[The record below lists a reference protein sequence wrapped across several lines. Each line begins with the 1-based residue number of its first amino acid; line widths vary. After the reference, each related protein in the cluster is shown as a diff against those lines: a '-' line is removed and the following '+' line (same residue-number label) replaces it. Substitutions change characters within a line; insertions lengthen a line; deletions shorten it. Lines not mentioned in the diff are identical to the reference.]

1 MQRVRVWALLVAA
14 LAGAAAAQ
22 LGCWSRAEV
31 ELERRLADLR
41 AQGVLPSRGEADS
54 PIPSEEGRRLASAL
68 RMLDKWLF
76 EHAREQVSAGAPWSW
91 RPEHRQRLAVA
102 LEPAEPFF
110 RRADGLLSG
119 ADAARVRELDEDVG
133 GAIEVPAHRRAW
145 VRLLCARA
153 VLDGGRQG
161 GSADA
166 AHRLGGALDVARLLG
181 ERTSWGL
188 LTRQS
193 LEALALGALQQV
205 LRENAIDAPILRSAI
220 EPHLRAASEIARLDA
235 ALTGDLRLW
244 EERRLPAPA
253 GATWTALLTRP
264 GELERQ
270 ASTLRSFECARVL
283 ALLPEREYE
292 RWPRDGRGLPLV
304 ESGASDGHD
313 ASWTAVVEAWRAHQS
328 ALALARLALAI
339 VEWRQLHGAWP
350 EDLDPLRGAFE
361 GGVPLD
367 PCSARPIAWSA
378 AKARLGPTAFGAR
391 SAGSQAREE
400 LQLHLWTLEASTGA
414 VAGQFRPVRR
424 AR

>member
-1 MQRVRVWALLVAA
+1 MQRVRTWAFLVAA
-14 LAGAAAAQ
+14 LAGAAAVQ
-22 LGCWSRAEV
+22 VGRWSRAEV
-31 ELERRLADLR
+31 ELERRLAELR
-41 AQGVLPSRGEADS
+41 AQGVLASRGEADS
-54 PIPSEEGRRLASAL
+54 TVPSEGGRRLASAL

-102 LEPAEPFF
+102 LEPAWPFF
-110 RRADGLLSG
+110 RQVDALLSG
-119 ADAARVRELDEDVG
+119 DDAARVRELDESLA
-133 GAIEVPAHRRAW
+133 GAIELPPHRRAW
-145 VRLLCARA
+145 IRLLCARA
-153 VLDGGRQG
+153 VLDAGRTS

-166 AHRLGGALDVARLLG
+166 ARRLSGALDLARLLG

-188 LTRQS
+188 LSRQS
-193 LEALALGALQQV
+193 LEALALGALQQI
-205 LRENAIDAPILRSAI
+205 LREEPIDATILRAAI
-220 EPHLRAASEIARLDA
+220 EPRLRAASEIARLDA
-235 ALTGDLRLW
+235 ALAGDLRLW
-244 EERRLPAPA
+244 EERRRPALA
-253 GATWTALLTRP
+253 GANGTALLSRP

-270 ASTLRSFECARVL
+270 VATLRSFDCARVL

-313 ASWTAVVEAWRAHQS
+313 SSWTAVVEAWRAHQS

-339 VEWRQLHGAWP
+339 VEWRQLHGFWP

-378 AKARLGPTAFGAR
+378 AQARLGPTAFGAR

-400 LQLHLWTLEASTGA
+400 LQLHLWTLEASTGG
-414 VAGQFRPVRR
+414 VAGQFRPVRS